1 VILPIAVLLAAVLH
15 AVWNAL
21 AHVIPSKSL
30 ATALLSAG
38 FMTGGLVALPFT
50 GAPDPASWG
59 FLATSALV
67 HAVYL
72 TSLVRSYRL
81 GAFNQVYPLAR
92 GMSPWLVALVATLV
106 VGEHLNAL
114 QLCGVLVVS
123 IGLFCLVF
131 ARGRPHVEETP
142 AILAAV
148 ATGVLIA
155 TYTVLDGLG
164 VRRSGDPLAY
174 AAWLFF
180 LQGALVLGY
189 GVARRGRA
197 LVGAMGTHWR
207 LGVGA
212 ALSAVTGYA
221 LVLWAQAH
229 GSLAMV
235 AALRETSVIVGA
247 VIGALVFREPFG
259 PWRTVSTVIVVS
271 GIALINL
278 A

>member
-1 VILPIAVLLAAVLH
+1 MVLTFAVLLAAVLH

-21 AHVIPSKSL
+21 AHAVPGRTL
-30 ATALLSAG
+30 AVSLLSAG
-38 FMTGGLVALPFT
+38 FLAGGLVAAPFT
-50 GAPDPASWG
+50 GLPDRASWG
-59 FLATSALV
+59 LLAASALV

-72 TSLVRSYRL
+72 VSLVRSYSL

-92 GMSPWLVALVATLV
+92 GMSPWLVALVAATV
-106 VGEHLNAL
+106 VGEHLSAL
-114 QLCGVLVVS
+114 QLCGVAVVS
-123 IGLFCLVF
+123 AGLFCLVF

-164 VRRSGDPLAY
+164 VRRSGSPLAY
-174 AAWLFF
+174 AAWLFM
-180 LQGALVLGY
+180 LHGALVLGY
-189 GVARRGRA
+189 GVARRGRTL
-197 LVGAMGTHWR
+197 LVEMGAHWR
-207 LGVGA
+207 LGAGA
-212 ALSAVTGYA
+212 ALSAVTGYG

-229 GSLAMV
+229 GSLATV

-247 VIGALVFREPFG
+247 IIGAVVFREPFG
-259 PWRTVSTVIVVS
+259 PWRTASTVIVAS